1 MKDAGKGL
9 LANRGHDTSTD
20 TEHPA
25 AQVGCTVK
33 DAGLSP
39 EVRLVSIAVPVL
51 LGLAQTCTSTGSVQ
65 PTLKGRS
72 DDQGLSDLSE
82 KLLHTIW

>member
-9 LANRGHDTSTD
+9 LVNLGHDTSTD
-20 TEHPA
+20 TKHPA

-39 EVRLVSIAVPVL
+39 EVKLLNIVVPVL
-51 LGLAQTCTSTGSVQ
+51 LGLAQTCTSTGSVE
-65 PTLKGRS
+65 S
-72 DDQGLSDLSE
+72 
-82 KLLHTIW
+82 